1 MEKKEKGKILIP
13 NFWCVG
19 VDGDHA
25 LYESDLGWCQR
36 DFDDAMSENPEKVF
50 RYNVN
55 EVGMSILF
63 FWVKDMNWY
72 TLDMEKYPVE
82 LRRLRKS
89 PNWDGKWVYENVDCT
104 YLDHHADG
112 DVIMTFDDDSRIW
125 NDLVINGEH
134 IEQILNESLIHDIG

>member
-1 MEKKEKGKILIP
+1 
-13 NFWCVG
+13 
-19 VDGDHA
+19 
-25 LYESDLGWCQR
+25 
-36 DFDDAMSENPEKVF
+36 
-50 RYNVN
+50 
-55 EVGMSILF
+55 
-63 FWVKDMNWY
+63 MNWY

-104 YLDHHADG
+104 YPDHHADG